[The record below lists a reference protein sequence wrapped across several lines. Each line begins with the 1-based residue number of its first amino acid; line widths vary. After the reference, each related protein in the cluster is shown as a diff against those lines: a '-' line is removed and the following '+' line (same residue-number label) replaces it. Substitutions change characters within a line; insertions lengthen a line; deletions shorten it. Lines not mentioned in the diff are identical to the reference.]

1 MIEMLML
8 VLVVR
13 QQPPPPQQRPPQEPK
28 LSGNVGEVVAVVGP
42 DAITRREWS
51 EEVAAHAA
59 VSAEDELNILRDLV
73 ERQLIRLKAK
83 DLGITV
89 TDEEVAQR
97 TERYETL
104 MGAEQF
110 EEWLAKRGLT
120 RATWPAQAK
129 DEILLRKLQ
138 QMRPDL
144 GRDSEPTPREIR
156 LAYALWKDRPPFTRP
171 GSVSLG
177 SLRVSKSE
185 LGLEGA
191 AKLIVELHRR
201 AVNGEQFDDI
211 AKSVATGVTYAPIRA
226 ESARDE
232 FKNFLKSNPT
242 VGAVSQPIDLGTLLV
257 IVRVEK
263 IAPREVMPFE
273 DSKTQDLLVRL
284 MTLQKDKEIRH
295 RYVESIRGEY
305 VVWPESLFAE
315 TPREPKR

>member
-8 VLVVR
+8 VLVVQ

-83 DLGITV
+83 DPGITV

-156 LAYALWKDRPPFTRP
+156 LAYALWKNNAPFT
-171 GSVSLG
+171 
-177 SLRVSKSE
+177 
-185 LGLEGA
+185 
-191 AKLIVELHRR
+191 
-201 AVNGEQFDDI
+201 
-211 AKSVATGVTYAPIRA
+211 
-226 ESARDE
+226 
-232 FKNFLKSNPT
+232 
-242 VGAVSQPIDLGTLLV
+242 
-257 IVRVEK
+257 
-263 IAPREVMPFE
+263 
-273 DSKTQDLLVRL
+273 
-284 MTLQKDKEIRH
+284 
-295 RYVESIRGEY
+295 
-305 VVWPESLFAE
+305 
-315 TPREPKR
+315 